1 MVSIKQSELYGNW
14 PVQGTDKYNRNAG
27 SIPAA
32 STIPSF
38 IFNRLQSG
46 SGNPKPLF
54 RAVLCSE

>member
-32 STIPSF
+32 STIS
-38 IFNRLQSG
+38 R
-46 SGNPKPLF
+46 
-54 RAVLCSE
+54 VLSRS